1 MEAQQFKNTI
11 LKSIDDLDLTNELI
25 ERVSYN
31 TIDIDHICNLCNTS
45 RIEYLEACLEEMDTD
60 QLKAFEKTFE
70 KIYERQAKREEE
82 DYHNHKDYK
91 STMQH
96 LDKIFRI

>member
-45 RIEYLEACLEEMDTD
+45 RIEYLEACLEGMDAD
-60 QLKAFEKTFE
+60 QLSRFEDTLY
-70 KIYERQAKREEE
+70 KIYEKQKEREQEAHEE
-82 DYHNHKDYK
+82 MINYRNTLN
-91 STMQH
+91 S
-96 LDKIFRI
+96 L

>member
-45 RIEYLEACLEEMDTD
+45 RIEYLEACLEGMDTD
-60 QLKAFEKTFE
+60 QLKAFERTFE
-70 KIYERQAKREEE
+70 KIYERQAKKEEE
-82 DYHNHKDYK
+82 AHEEMINYRNTLK
-91 STMQH
+91 S
-96 LDKIFRI
+96 L

>member
-45 RIEYLEACLEEMDTD
+45 RIEYLEACLEGMDTD
-60 QLKAFEKTFE
+60 QLKAFERTFE
-70 KIYERQAKREEE
+70 KIYEKQKSREEE
-82 DYHNHKDYK
+82 AHEEMINYRNTLN
-91 STMQH
+91 S
-96 LDKIFRI
+96 L